1 LFCGDAVDRA
11 SYQALLRS
19 KKAQMVFTDLP
30 YNVPIA
36 GNVSGLGRI
45 RHREFLMAAGEMTQV
60 GLTEFLKTSFERLTA
75 FSTNGS
81 MHFICMDWRHLQ
93 EVLDGAG

>member
-1 LFCGDAVDRA
+1 
-11 SYQALLRS
+11 
-19 KKAQMVFTDLP
+19 
-30 YNVPIA
+30 
-36 GNVSGLGRI
+36 
-45 RHREFLMAAGEMTQV
+45 MAAGEMTQV

-75 FSTNGS
+75 FSTNEL